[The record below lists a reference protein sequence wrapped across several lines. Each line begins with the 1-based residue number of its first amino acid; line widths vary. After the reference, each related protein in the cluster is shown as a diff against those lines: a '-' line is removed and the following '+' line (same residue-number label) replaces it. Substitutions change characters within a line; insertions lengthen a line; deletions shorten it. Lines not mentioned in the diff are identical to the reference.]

1 MALFLTGFDA
11 LLCAVIL
18 LAALDYLRAV
28 FFMDQPLVC
37 LAFYLVVIGAFGH
50 LVTLYAGRVPSL
62 WEVLLHLG
70 VTLYALAHYPDIFVD
85 AWRWDGKER
94 RQPELHRSGAP
105 GPLGTPRPPRGRR

>member
-11 LLCAVIL
+11 LLFVVIL

-37 LAFYLVVIGAFGH
+37 SAFYLVVIGSFGH
-50 LVTLYAGRVPSL
+50 LVTLYAGRSPTL
-62 WEVLLHLG
+62 WEVMLHLG
-70 VTLYALAHYPDIFVD
+70 VTLYALAHYPQIFLD

-94 RQPELHRSGAP
+94 RASALHGSGAS
-105 GPLGTPRPPRGRR
+105 GPLDTPPAPRGRR